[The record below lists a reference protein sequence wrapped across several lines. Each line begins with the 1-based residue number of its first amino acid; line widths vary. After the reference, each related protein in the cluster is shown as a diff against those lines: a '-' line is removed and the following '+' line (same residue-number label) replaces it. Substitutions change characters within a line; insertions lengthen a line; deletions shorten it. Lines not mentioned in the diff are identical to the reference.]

1 MMQGPVPDVP
11 DDTRL
16 SAITP
21 MNAVPA
27 AAPVD
32 DLPRTPFA
40 FIWHYMRSGFSGH
53 VFLMMALIASASG
66 VDTAQ
71 SYVLGQLVNTLAHTA
86 GSAGNPVLWF
96 AGLCGTWLTG
106 YLFNHAYSTFTN
118 YTQMTMRTRIHDE
131 MFAYLQG
138 HAPRYFLDQ
147 ASGALAHKIRV
158 GAQSSVTVIDYVGAN
173 LAKFAVLFIV
183 TGVIISRNAPQLLW
197 LSVIFLVGFTAL
209 AAIMAQR
216 LRGYAKASSNAS
228 SEQTARMSDAVA
240 NWEVVRAFAAADYE
254 RDTLRPLSQKESD
267 AFIDLRL
274 AATKMRL
281 VLHTLSFGFLAWLA
295 WNALN
300 DARNGV
306 ITVGTFTMLVTLF
319 MLVAGQIRSFG
330 DQMFVYFE
338 HLGLLSDAL
347 DTVLAPHEIVDVP
360 GALPV
365 QVRGGAI
372 EMRDVNFAYL
382 DGTPV
387 FQNFS
392 LHIAAG
398 ERIGL
403 VGASGAGKS
412 TLIKILRRQFPLTS
426 GRILIDGQDVATA
439 TWDSLHHAFAE
450 VPQSPGMFH
459 RSVRE
464 NIAYSRPDATD
475 EEIVAAAKMAHC
487 HEFISVRPAG
497 YDSVVGEKGMK
508 LSGGE
513 RQRVAIARAFLK
525 NAPIL
530 LLDEATSSLDSEAEH
545 LIQDAL
551 LALMGGRTVIA
562 IAHRLSTI
570 MHMDRI
576 IVLEDGKI
584 VEQGR
589 HEDLR
594 RAGGVYAKLWQRQ
607 AGGFI

>member
-1 MMQGPVPDVP
+1 M
-11 DDTRL
+11 
-16 SAITP
+16 ITP
-21 MNAVPA
+21 TTNPDTPPLVGA
-27 AAPVD
+27 
-32 DLPRTPFA
+32 LPRTPFA
-40 FIWHYMRSGFSGH
+40 FIWHYMRGGFRGH
-53 VFLMMALIASASG
+53 VVLMMALIATSSA
-66 VDTAQ
+66 VDTGQ

-86 GSAGNPVLWF
+86 GSSVNPVAWF
-96 AGLCGTWLTG
+96 AALCATWLTG
-106 YLFNHAYSTFTN
+106 YLFTHAYSTFTN
-118 YTQMTMRTRIHDE
+118 YTQMTMRARIHDE
-131 MFAYLQG
+131 LFAYLLG

-158 GAQSSVTVIDYVGAN
+158 AAQSSVTVIDYVGSN
-173 LAKFAVLFIV
+173 LAKFAVLFVV
-183 TGVIISRNAPQLLW
+183 TGLIIARNAPDLIW
-197 LSVIFLVGFTAL
+197 LSMAFLIGFTAL
-209 AAIMAQR
+209 SAFMAQR
-216 LRGYAKASSNAS
+216 LRGYAKASSIAS
-228 SEQTARMSDAVA
+228 SEQTARMSDTVA
-240 NWEVVRAFAAADYE
+240 NWDVVRGFAAADFE
-254 RDTLRPLSQKESD
+254 RRTLRPFSDRESA

-295 WNALN
+295 WNAFSA
-300 DARNGV
+300 ARTGT
-306 ITVGTFTMLVTLF
+306 ITVGAFTMLVTLF
-319 MLVAGQIRSFG
+319 MLVAGQIRTFG
-330 DQMFVYFE
+330 DQLFVYFE

-360 GALPV
+360 GAVTL
-365 QVRGGAI
+365 QVTRGAI
-372 EMRDVNFAYL
+372 DIHDLNFAYA
-382 DGTPV
+382 DGTTV
-387 FQNFS
+387 FADFN

-403 VGASGAGKS
+403 VGPSGAGKS
-412 TLIKILRRQFPLTS
+412 TFIKLLRRQFPLRT
-426 GRILIDGQDVATA
+426 GRILIDGQDVAGV
-439 TWDSLHHAFAE
+439 TWDSLHHSFAE

-459 RSVRE
+459 RSVRD
-464 NIAYSRPDATD
+464 NIAYSRPDAS
-475 EEIVAAAKMAHC
+475 EAEIVAAAKMAHC
-487 HEFISVRPAG
+487 HEFISVRPTG

-525 NAPIL
+525 NAPVL

-551 LALMGGRTVIA
+551 LALMRGRTVIA

-576 IVLEDGKI
+576 LVLDGGKI

-594 RAGGVYAKLWQRQ
+594 RAGGVYAKLWQHQ